1 MEHEVI
7 NKSGEYNIIKVNS
20 LLKNNIYLNLKY
32 KQINKLLF
40 QACETGYLE
49 IIKLLIKKGANVNFY
64 NNRLKRTLLHYAC
77 LYNHYEI
84 IKFLIQKG
92 VNINCEDIHNDT
104 PLHVAC
110 CKADLNIVKLLIEKG
125 ACIYKKNLFGETPL
139 HTSSFHSRI
148 EITKYLIEM
157 GAEINNIDNSMNT
170 PLHNACIQI
179 SSKETDLEVVK
190 LLIENGANPN
200 QINNNKYTP
209 RMIAIKMNNMDIVK
223 YLKDKFKI
231 IRIYK
236 EEQCSICFEK
246 ILDGIAFNC
255 GHMCCEN
262 CSKKLQI
269 CHICR
274 SYILNTYITNI

>member
-1 MEHEVI
+1 MAHAVI
-7 NKSGEYNIIKVNS
+7 NKSGEYNIIKANS
-20 LLKNNIYLNLKY
+20 LLKNNIDLNLEY
-32 KQINKLLF
+32 KQINNLLF
-40 QACETGYLE
+40 PACEKGHLE
-49 IIKLLIKKGANVNFY
+49 IVKLLIKKGANVNLY

-84 IKFLIQKG
+84 VKFLIQKG
-92 VNINCEDIHNDT
+92 ADINCEDIHNDT

-110 CKADLNIVKLLIEKG
+110 CKSDLNIVKLLIEKG
-125 ACIYKKNLFGETPL
+125 ASLYKKNLFGQTPL
-139 HTSSFHSRI
+139 HISSFHSQI

-157 GAEINNIDNSMNT
+157 GAEINSIDNNMNT

-179 SSKETDLEVVK
+179 FAKESKLEVVK

-200 QINNNKYTP
+200 QINNNKYTA

-223 YLKDKFKI
+223 YLKDKIKI
-231 IRIYK
+231 IKIYK
-236 EEQCSICFEK
+236 EEKCVICFEK

-255 GHMCCEN
+255 GHMCCGN
-262 CSKKLQI
+262 CSEKLKI

-274 SYILNTYITNI
+274 SYITNTYITNI